1 MGDTLESAV
10 SLLTDTLTLEQPF
23 SAWCLAS
30 QSTTH
35 LEHTLCALHEEGDTI
50 AVPL

>member
-10 SLLTDTLTLEQPF
+10 SLLTDILTLEQPF

-30 QSTTH
+30 QITTH
-35 LEHTLCALHEEGDTI
+35 LGHTLCVHEEGDTI
-50 AVPL
+50 TIPL